1 LVDIGVTPKTQGAIM
16 RIGVF
21 SVIFQNLPFEQALD
35 KICSYGA
42 TAVEIGTGGLPGAH
56 HCPIDELLASEA
68 KRKAYMKAV
77 ESRGMIISA
86 FSCHWDPISP
96 DKKLAAAS
104 DELFRKTIRLAKLC
118 GVPAV
123 NGMSGTPA
131 GSPNDKTP
139 NWVTCPWPP
148 HFTEILDYQ
157 WNKVAIP
164 YWREAAKFAEEHK
177 VKIGIEMHPGMLV
190 YNVETMLQLREACGP
205 ALGCNF
211 DPSHL
216 FWNGVDPV
224 AAIRKLGNAIVH
236 VHGKDCYVD
245 PFNVSVN
252 GCNDHK
258 PYTDIPHRSWTFRTI
273 GYGHELKVWK
283 DIVSALRM
291 VGYDHVISLEH
302 EDGMM
307 SFDEGV
313 KKGLAA
319 LHEVVTV
326 EAAGKMFWA

>member
-1 LVDIGVTPKTQGAIM
+1 M

-21 SVIFQNLPFEQALD
+21 SVIFQQLPFEQALD
-35 KICSYGA
+35 KILSYGA

-56 HCPIDELLASEA
+56 HCALDELLASEE
-68 KRKAYMKAV
+68 KRKAYLRAV
-77 ESRGMIISA
+77 ETRGMIISA
-86 FSCHWDPISP
+86 FSAHWDPIGP
-96 DKKLAAAS
+96 DAKVAADS
-104 DELFRKTIRLAKLC
+104 DELLRKSIRLAEML
-118 GVPAV
+118 GVPVV
-123 NGMSGTPA
+123 NGMSGLPA
-131 GSPNDKTP
+131 GSAGDKMP
-139 NWVTCPWPP
+139 NWVICPWPP
-148 HFTEILDYQ
+148 HFAEILDYQ

-164 YWREAAKFAEEHK
+164 YWQKTAKFAEEHK
-177 VKIGIEMHPGMLV
+177 VKIGIEMHPGMLI
-190 YNVETMLQLREACGP
+190 YNVETMLRMREACGP
-205 ALGCNF
+205 AMACNF

-224 AAIRKLGNAIVH
+224 AAIRKLGDAIAH

-245 PFNVSVN
+245 PYNVAVN

-273 GYGHELKVWK
+273 GYGHDLKVWK

-291 VGYDHVISLEH
+291 VGYDHAISLEH

-313 KKGLAA
+313 KKGLNA
-319 LHEVVTV
+319 LKEVVTV
-326 EAAGKMFWA
+326 ESAGEMFWA